1 MIYCARRL
9 THKNHS
15 AHRHSY
21 IYRHSLTNAHIYN
34 LAFINNSYDSEP
46 NRLYWAW
53 TNFSLK
59 IPTTHGFIMPSTWW
73 SSTWCQNIGIIR
85 KCNRISG
92 KTHLMIHKWF
102 AFRSF
107 TSYSIE
113 INLYWNIYRYIL
125 RLYIEILSSYIC
137 DTVSNSSV

>member
-21 IYRHSLTNAHIYN
+21 KYRHSLTNAHIYN

-59 IPTTHGFIMPSTWW
+59 IPTTHGFIMPSTWR
-73 SSTWCQNIGIIR
+73 SSTWCQNIGFIR
-85 KCNRISG
+85 KCNRIGG
-92 KTHLMIHKWF
+92 KRHLMIHKWF

-113 INLYWNIYRYIL
+113 INLYWDIYRYIL

>member
-1 MIYCARRL
+1 MHNIILLMIYCARRL

-92 KTHLMIHKWF
+92 KHILW
-102 AFRSF
+102 
-107 TSYSIE
+107 SI
-113 INLYWNIYRYIL
+113 NDSHFVVLCPYYQSKPIYIYRDRYIYIRYIL
-125 RLYIEILSSYIC
+125 RF
-137 DTVSNSSV
+137 